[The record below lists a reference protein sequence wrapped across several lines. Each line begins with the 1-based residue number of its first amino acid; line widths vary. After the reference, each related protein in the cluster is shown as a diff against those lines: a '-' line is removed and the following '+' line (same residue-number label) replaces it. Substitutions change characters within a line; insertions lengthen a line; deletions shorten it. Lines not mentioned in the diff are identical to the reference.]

1 MAKKTE
7 TVYQVRIMMMKRRM
21 GTTLG
26 VRLTISSSTAN
37 RNETIMTRTFT
48 SHASH
53 DRSLNRMSAIWYQ
66 SCFCSG
72 RVAELPKLKI
82 AKIAGIGLT
91 IGDFGNCRSN
101 QGVAVRGPKFPGP
114 RGRKDGYE
122 KQSPSKSALIRVDS
136 RSFAANLFPA
146 FPSRPL
152 R

>member
-7 TVYQVRIMMMKRRM
+7 TVYQVRIMMMKSRM

-26 VRLTISSSTAN
+26 VRLPISSSNAN

-101 QGVAVRGPKFPGP
+101 QGVAVTGPKFPSP
-114 RGRKDGYE
+114 LRRKEGSE
-122 KQSPSKSALIRVDS
+122 TESPSKFALSRVGS
-136 RSFAANLFPA
+136 RFFAHNLV
-146 FPSRPL
+146 
-152 R
+152 